1 MILKH
6 KRKIQKKNII
16 NILMM
21 NLIIALMV
29 IGSCATVP
37 HVTLQDRTMY
47 ISTGLRSTWAH
58 PTFDMRTGYFS
69 TFGKHARLIA
79 DAMGCATLRIDG
91 LVSPL
96 WRHQNVFIRLQLQKT
111 LDLGSYLRVE
121 QTLRRCS
128 RIRWSQSPLITRSFL
143 NLSRM
148 VWNAQRR
155 SSRTRYH
162 QGGSRGIQYEQPA
175 PTPLRYRTDWTP
187 RLIGRTRGTIHTTGR
202 NYNSSSTTN
211 RVNGRGRTTSSI
223 TGGLQKRVSASG
235 RKQLVNV

>member
-1 MILKH
+1 MIFKAILKIL
-6 KRKIQKKNII
+6 KTNITATLI
-16 NILMM
+16 MS
-21 NLIIALMV
+21 LIIVMMV

-37 HVTLQDRTMY
+37 RATLQDRTIF
-47 ISTGLRSTWAH
+47 ISTGLRSMWA
-58 PTFDMRTGYFS
+58 PQTFDMQTGYFS

-128 RIRWSQSPLITRSFL
+128 RIRWSRSPLITRSFL

-155 SSRTRYH
+155 NSRTRYH

-175 PTPLRYRTDWTP
+175 PHPLRYRTDWTP
-187 RLIGRTRGTIHTTGR
+187 QLIGRTRGTIHTTGR

-235 RKQLVNV
+235 RK